1 MDLTTHVARLH
12 SELLA
17 AAAVADERTREA
29 AERLAVA
36 VDAAARL
43 TFLEALAEA
52 AEEITRELAP
62 GSVEVRL
69 RGRQPEF
76 VVNPA
81 PVEFPISVPA
91 PGPLRTA
98 GEPDDATA
106 RLTLRLPE
114 QLKGEVEC
122 AASAEG
128 LSVNTWLVRTIAG
141 ALRPGDAGGPA
152 GDWPSSRQQ
161 LRGWVR

>member
-1 MDLTTHVARLH
+1 MDLTGHVARLH
-12 SELLA
+12 AELLA
-17 AAAVADERTREA
+17 AAAVGDQPTREA
-29 AERLAVA
+29 AERLAAALDA
-36 VDAAARL
+36 VTRL

-81 PVEFPISVPA
+81 PVEFRAPT
-91 PGPLRTA
+91 PGPGPFRPV
-98 GEPDDATA
+98 GEFDDPTA

-114 QLKGEVEC
+114 QLKGQVES

-128 LSVNTWLVRTIAG
+128 LSVNTWLVRTVAG
-141 ALRPGDAGGPA
+141 ALHPGEPGGPA
-152 GDWPSSRQQ
+152 VDWPGGRQQ
-161 LRGWVR
+161 LCGWVR

>member
-1 MDLTTHVARLH
+1 MDLTAHVARLH

-17 AAAVADERTREA
+17 AAGTADEHTREA
-29 AERLAVA
+29 AGRLAVA
-36 VDAAARL
+36 LDAVARL

-81 PVEFPISVPA
+81 PVEFPA
-91 PGPLRTA
+91 PTPGSGPFRPV
-98 GEPDDATA
+98 GDFDDPTA
-106 RLTLRLPE
+106 RLT
-114 QLKGEVEC
+114 
-122 AASAEG
+122 
-128 LSVNTWLVRTIAG
+128 
-141 ALRPGDAGGPA
+141 
-152 GDWPSSRQQ
+152 
-161 LRGWVR
+161 

>member
-1 MDLTTHVARLH
+1 MDLTGYVARLH

-17 AAAVADERTREA
+17 AAAAPDERTREA
-29 AERLAVA
+29 AERLVVGLDAV
-36 VDAAARL
+36 VRL

-76 VVNPA
+76 VVSPA
-81 PVEFPISVPA
+81 STEYPTLAPP
-91 PGPLRTA
+91 PGPFRTF

-114 QLKGEVEC
+114 QLKGQVE
-122 AASAEG
+122 AAAAAEG
-128 LSVNTWLVRTIAG
+128 LSVNTWLVRTVAG
-141 ALRPGDAGGPA
+141 GLHPRDPGGPA
-152 GDWPSSRQQ
+152 GDWSSGRQQ